1 MTFSKYIIWTDES
14 MDIVTLFWSSRQRR
28 WKHRE
33 LKVAAMLCECEKVV
47 D

>member
-1 MTFSKYIIWTDES
+1 MN
-14 MDIVTLFWSSRQRR
+14 IVTLFWSSRQRR

-33 LKVAAMLCECEKVV
+33 LNVAVIIQRAAMLCKSEEVV